1 MKWCNFISIDICSA
15 LLFIPVL
22 LLTVKLRLFWIDWLA
37 MLEWI
42 IFALIG
48 VVAGLFSGLLGLG
61 GGLIIVPTLLAVFS
75 WQALPES
82 QLMHM
87 AVGTSLMT
95 ITVTSL
101 SSMYAHH
108 QHKNINWDVV
118 RRLSPGLIIGA
129 ILGAGLAT
137 LLSSTLLQQV
147 FAIYVFVIAVRMWL
161 PMLPS
166 GDTYLLNKSILIV
179 FSIIAGTFSALV
191 GIGGGSL
198 VVPYLVMAKQ
208 SIYRA
213 IGSSVACGFPISV
226 AAVIGFMIFGQNQDV
241 SDKAWQTGFIQWKA
255 FLGII
260 STSTL
265 FSIWGAKLAKHLPV
279 TILKRIFSLVLLCV
293 VISLFV

>member
-1 MKWCNFISIDICSA
+1 
-15 LLFIPVL
+15 
-22 LLTVKLRLFWIDWLA
+22 

-42 IFALIG
+42 VFALIG
-48 VVAGLFSGLLGLG
+48 VMAGLFSGLLGLG

>member
-42 IFALIG
+42 VFALIG

-61 GGLIIVPTLLAVFS
+61 GGLIIVPALLAVFS

-118 RRLSPGLIIGA
+118 RRLSPGLVIGA

-137 LLSSTLLQQV
+137 LLSSTLLQQI
-147 FAIYVFVIAVRMWL
+147 FAIYVFVVAVRMWL

-166 GDTYLLNKSILIV
+166 VESCLLNKSILLL
-179 FSIIAGTFSALV
+179 FSVVAGTISALV

-198 VVPYLVMAKQ
+198 VVPYLVMARQ
-208 SIYRA
+208 SFQRA
-213 IGSSVACGFPISV
+213 IGSSAACGLPISA
-226 AAVIGFMIFGQNQDV
+226 AAVIGFIIFGQDQEV
-241 SDKAWQTGFIQWKA
+241 SHEAWQTGFINWQA
-255 FLGII
+255 FLGIV

-265 FSIWGAKLAKHLPV
+265 FSIIGAKMVKHVPV
-279 TILKRIFSLVLLCV
+279 IILKRIFSLVLLFV
-293 VISLFV
+293 VISLFI